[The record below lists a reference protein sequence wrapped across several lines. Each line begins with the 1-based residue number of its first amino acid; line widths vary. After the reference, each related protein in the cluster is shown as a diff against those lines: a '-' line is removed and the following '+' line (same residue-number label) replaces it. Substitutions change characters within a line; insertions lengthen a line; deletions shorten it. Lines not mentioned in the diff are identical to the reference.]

1 MSDQSSL
8 DLDFFRTLLNDRL
21 AEIEA
26 LAHSSKESRAPVTL
40 DQQSVG
46 RLSRMDAMQGQAMAL
61 ATEQRRNTERQRI
74 RAALARIDSGDYGY
88 CLKCDDEIPEK
99 RLRLDPATPVC
110 VDCVS
115 GPGPAGL
122 GTG

>member
-26 LAHSSKESRAPVTL
+26 LAHSSKESRAPVPL
-40 DQQSVG
+40 I
-46 RLSRMDAMQGQAMAL
+46 
-61 ATEQRRNTERQRI
+61 I
-74 RAALARIDSGDYGY
+74 RTALARIDSGDYGY